1 MATKST
7 ATRVGKQ
14 GMVWQKGC
22 GMAVCEERHAG
33 RVLKLCHLDQG
44 AVVST
49 QQKAKAAPNSVST
62 STEAASQTEL

>member
-1 MATKST
+1 
-7 ATRVGKQ
+7 
-14 GMVWQKGC
+14 
-22 GMAVCEERHAG
+22 MAVCEERHAG
-33 RVLKLCHLDQG
+33 RVLKLCQLDQG